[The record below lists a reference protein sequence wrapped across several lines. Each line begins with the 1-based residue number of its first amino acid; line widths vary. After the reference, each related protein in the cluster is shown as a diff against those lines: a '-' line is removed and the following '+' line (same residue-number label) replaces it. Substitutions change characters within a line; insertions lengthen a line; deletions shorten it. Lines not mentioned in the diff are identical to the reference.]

1 MAIVIDK
8 YSDDRVDITLYRL
21 FDGSGLV
28 QIRDATNKEITVS
41 QETDDVELG
50 YSLFKELVI
59 REKESK

>member
-8 YSDDRVDITLYRL
+8 YPDDRVDITLYRL

>member
-8 YSDDRVDITLYRL
+8 YSNDRVDITLYRL

-28 QIRDATNKEITVS
+28 QIRDATNKQITLS
-41 QETDDVELG
+41 KRTEDVELG

>member
-28 QIRDATNKEITVS
+28 QIRDATNKEITMS

>member
-8 YSDDRVDITLYRL
+8 YSNDRVDITLYRL

-28 QIRDATNKEITVS
+28 QIRDATNKQITLS
-41 QETDDVELG
+41 KETEDVELG

>member
-8 YSDDRVDITLYRL
+8 YSNDRVDITLYRL

-28 QIRDATNKEITVS
+28 QIRDATNEQITLSKET
-41 QETDDVELG
+41 EDVELG